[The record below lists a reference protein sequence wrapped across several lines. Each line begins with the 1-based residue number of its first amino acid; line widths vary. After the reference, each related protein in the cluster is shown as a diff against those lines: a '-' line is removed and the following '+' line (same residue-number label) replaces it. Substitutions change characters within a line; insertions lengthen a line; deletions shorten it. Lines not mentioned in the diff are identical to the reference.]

1 MITVIGDQLT
11 GRIENGEMIREV
23 EGNVILTQ
31 DNIVITCDKAIHYI
45 SRNDAH
51 LIGNVVVTQ
60 DTLTIETPEGFYFGN
75 QRRAF
80 SDKTVKLN
88 DRKVILT
95 AQKGEY
101 FFNENLAFFET
112 NVKLFDKVSTLTSD
126 ILYYY
131 RNEEKAICIGNVKIT
146 DAENKITADSLIH
159 WRSSRI
165 THAFNNVKVSNV
177 LNNVVMYGHKLI
189 DLREDGLTTMEIDPL
204 LIQIDTTFSNSRKDS
219 IISIDTLLISAL
231 LLKSIRDTSEIFY
244 AEDSV
249 KIIRGN
255 FSSAN
260 DYSVFFRNEDYL
272 YTKKISSNS
281 NPPVIWV
288 DNAQLYGD
296 SIFIKL
302 DSNKIKRI
310 DMVKNAVIAS
320 SNENYPMRY
329 DQVAGGRI
337 VLNFSNNKMNS
348 TEVYDNVLSI
358 YYLYEDEEPSGL
370 IKASALEA
378 VIIFN
383 EDLVDEVR
391 FYGLPNSEY
400 HPENLIIGKE
410 KFFFLPQFVVYN
422 YKPEKNQLLKSR

>member
-219 IISIDTLLISAL
+219 IISIDTLLISAM

-320 SNENYPMRY
+320 SNENYPLRY

-391 FYGLPNSEY
+391 LYGLPNSEY